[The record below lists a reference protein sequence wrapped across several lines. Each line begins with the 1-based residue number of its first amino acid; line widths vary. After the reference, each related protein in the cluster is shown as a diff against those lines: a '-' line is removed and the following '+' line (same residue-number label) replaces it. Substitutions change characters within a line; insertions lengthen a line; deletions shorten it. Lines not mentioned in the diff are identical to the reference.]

1 LDVMLDNMR
10 FAHERAAEV
19 LAKVLAGDQ
28 AD

>member
-1 LDVMLDNMR
+1 MLDNMR